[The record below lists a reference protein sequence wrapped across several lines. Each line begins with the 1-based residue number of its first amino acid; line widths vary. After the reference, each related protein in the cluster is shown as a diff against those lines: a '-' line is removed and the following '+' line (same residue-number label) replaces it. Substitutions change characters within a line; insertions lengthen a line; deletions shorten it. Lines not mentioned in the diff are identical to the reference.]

1 LKENFELQKE
11 NGILIKEFID
21 DLNDTELLDI
31 MIDLVKIAESNVE
44 DIRIQLFKLKRKRN
58 ILE

>member
-31 MIDLVKIAESNVE
+31 MVDLIEIAERNVE
-44 DIRIQLFKLKRKRN
+44 DIRKHLFKLNKKRN

>member
-31 MIDLVKIAESNVE
+31 MIDLIEIAERNVE
-44 DIRIQLFKLKRKRN
+44 DIRKHLFKLKTKRN

>member
-21 DLNDTELLDI
+21 DLNDTELHDI
-31 MIDLVKIAESNVE
+31 MVDLIEIAERNVE
-44 DIRIQLFKLKRKRN
+44 DIRKHLFKLNKKRN